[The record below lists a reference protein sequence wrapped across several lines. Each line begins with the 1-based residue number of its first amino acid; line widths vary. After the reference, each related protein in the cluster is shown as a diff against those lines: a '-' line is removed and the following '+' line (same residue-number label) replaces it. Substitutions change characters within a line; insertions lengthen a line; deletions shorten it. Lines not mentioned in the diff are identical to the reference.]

1 VGTAVRHTWRANR
14 FDRFP
19 TVENLL
25 ISLWYDHA
33 FYRLVLPEKTV
44 YQFLDS
50 RVLLLEENVARS
62 RRKERKRRLES
73 YLLDG
78 LRSERIRLVVVDF
91 LESPSPE
98 NYPPVLEVIWG
109 AWRMS
114 GTDKNVIGAG
124 GSPLKEN
131 LLNAKTYIIA
141 VHLCLELD
149 GQEEEFESLS
159 RRLPDLRSFIRE
171 KFGVEKLPGR
181 FGEFTGYSYKRIFKD
196 KHSARKGQLRMPFRQ
211 IVAHPEVFGEA
222 ISGRAQ
228 EILEEHFS

>member
-1 VGTAVRHTWRANR
+1 MWRANR

-19 TVENLL
+19 TAENLL
-25 ISLWYDHA
+25 ISLWFDYA

-50 RVLLLEENVARS
+50 RVLLLEENVARR
-62 RRKERKRRLES
+62 RRKERKRRLEG

-109 AWRMS
+109 AWRMP
-114 GTDKNVIGAG
+114 GMDNDLTAAG
-124 GSPLKEN
+124 DSPVKEN

-149 GQEEEFESLS
+149 GKEEEFESLS
-159 RRLPDLRSFIRE
+159 RRLPDLRSFIRV
-171 KFGVEKLPGR
+171 KFGVDKLPGR
-181 FGEFTGYSYKRIFKD
+181 LGEFTGYSYKRIIKE
-196 KHSARKGQLRMPFRQ
+196 KHSPKKGQLRMPFRQ
-211 IVAHPEVFGEA
+211 IVAHPEIFGEA

-228 EILEEHFS
+228 EILEEHFG